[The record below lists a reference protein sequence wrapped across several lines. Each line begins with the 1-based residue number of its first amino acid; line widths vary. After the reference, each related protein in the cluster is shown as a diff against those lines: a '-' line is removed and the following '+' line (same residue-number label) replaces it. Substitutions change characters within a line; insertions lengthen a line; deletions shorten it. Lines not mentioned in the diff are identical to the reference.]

1 MLLYSPMF
9 VFSLLAPFL
18 FWRCE
23 GATIKVNNHN
33 SSLVSN
39 DVAKRQYSS
48 NAAANKEA
56 KRVVATFRE
65 TVIRVLLYNKHP
77 VLGHFGGIA
86 SAFLLNLIIPQ
97 SGSLSVWEQVEN
109 QVKNMVHDKLND
121 NNIALLRDDWN
132 KIGEALQNAS
142 KQKEDINL
150 V

>member
-1 MLLYSPMF
+1 MF
-9 VFSLLAPFL
+9 VFSLLAPFML
-18 FWRCE
+18 WRCE
-23 GATIKVNNHN
+23 GASIKLNNYN
-33 SSLVSN
+33 SSLVNN
-39 DVAKRQYSS
+39 DVTKRQYSS
-48 NAAANKEA
+48 NAATNKEA

-121 NNIALLRDDWN
+121 NNIANLRDDWN
-132 KIGEALQNAS
+132 KIGEALQNAPS